1 MDKTYTDLFPPGQ
14 IQPRGLC
21 HVTGPPGV
29 GKSLFAIG
37 LIAEGLDPKRVAVL
51 DCEQSLMIHD
61 AQLGFGVYHDIIAM
75 RSRDLGIT
83 AQPRHL
89 FQMMASLVNDIPDRG
104 IDPEH
109 EVDLIIVDNVSPLE
123 SGIVDEVETNHE
135 SYGITPGQMRKMEAV
150 KWGPIKRLYSN
161 FIQNL
166 ANKAPLYVFTSQLS
180 QVWAP
185 RGGPVPGLFRP
196 KGKKDIL
203 EQQTFLRVWLQLN
216 SSRPEPSGLVMKSRL
231 VRPIRMNGGKLI
243 WQSMLPRR
251 LPVCTWGA
259 IREYF
264 AAPPDLENPAPGE
277 TPSPQDWYKLR
288 GTLSPDQ
295 LEVFKLLARE
305 SEAKETHVESTQAL
319 PITVAEFIVRLQ
331 ELGLTLP
338 DALGKLGK
346 ELAQLNPSADFARLR
361 EEA

>member
-1 MDKTYTDLFPPGQ
+1 MNKTYEDLFPPGGM
-14 IQPRGLC
+14 QPRGLC

-37 LIAEGLDPKRVAVL
+37 LITEGLDPKRVAIL

-61 AQLGFGVYHDIIAM
+61 AQLEFGVYHDIIAM
-75 RSRDLGIT
+75 RSKDLGIT

-89 FQMMASLVNDIPDRG
+89 FQMMVSLVNDIPD
-104 IDPEH
+104 ESM
-109 EVDLIIVDNVSPLE
+109 DLIVVDNVSPLE
-123 SGIVDEVETNHE
+123 SGIVDEVETNYE
-135 SYGITPGQMRKMEAV
+135 SYGITPGQMKRMAAV

-166 ANKAPLYVFTSQLS
+166 ANKAPMYVFTSQLS
-180 QVWAP
+180 QVWAK
-185 RGGPVPGLFRP
+185 GQPVPGLFRP

-203 EQQTFLRVWLQLN
+203 EQQTFLRLWLQLN
-216 SSRPEPSGLVMKSRL
+216 PSRPEPAGLVMKSRL
-231 VRPIRMNGGKLI
+231 VRPIRMNGGKLV

-277 TPSPQDWYKLR
+277 APSPQDWYKLR

-305 SEAKETHVESTQAL
+305 SEAKEARVESSQAL
-319 PITVAEFIVRLQ
+319 PTTAAEFIVRLQ

-338 DALGKLGK
+338 DALSKLGK
-346 ELAQLNPSADFARLR
+346 ELAQLNPSADFVRLR